1 MYCSL
6 AQGVVLNGMF
16 FALGLYFSS
25 PNGVIGPAW
34 PDILGGAERT
44 HRGGR
49 GVFISRVFVL
59 VFRYRP
65 VNDFKRQMLSTRVP
79 KWCSFNVFFAIGAK
93 VKNMLPLER
102 KPSWRPLRSPKNDRK
117 TIFKKHFNKNLQFCK
132 KWLKLDFKWGPRGL
146 IILTWVAP
154 CAAHGHQNHAM
165 PLKVVAN
172 VPKLC

>member
-34 PDILGGAERT
+34 PDIPGGLGD
-44 HRGGR
+44 RGG
-49 GVFISRVFVL
+49 VSISRVFVL

-102 KPSWRPLRSPKNDRK
+102 KPFCRPLQSPKCCLKN
-117 TIFKKHFNKNLQFCK
+117 IPQKHFEKICNSAKH
-132 KWLKLDFKWGPRGL
+132 GPTWTSNGL
-146 IILTWVAP
+146 REASSF
-154 CAAHGHQNHAM
+154 
-165 PLKVVAN
+165 
-172 VPKLC
+172 